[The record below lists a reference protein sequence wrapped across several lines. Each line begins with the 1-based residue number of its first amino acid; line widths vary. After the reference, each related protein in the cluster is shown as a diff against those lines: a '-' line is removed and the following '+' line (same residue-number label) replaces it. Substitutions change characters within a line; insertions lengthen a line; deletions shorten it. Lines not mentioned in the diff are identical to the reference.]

1 MKQFE
6 LVSIRGNRGNYTA
19 VLYNRMGGYYTEK
32 RFLWYS
38 KKDMFRELRRKH
50 ACVIRKGL

>member
-19 VLYNRMGGYYTEK
+19 TLYNRLGGYYTEK

-38 KKDMFRELRRKH
+38 KKAMFHELRKNYD
-50 ACVIRKGL
+50 CIIRKGF